1 MALHVDA
8 DAHHAIYRV
17 PPPALTPGGF
27 SDPVPTCYFG
37 IEVRAAVDLSTSR
50 NYADLTPSVRL
61 EAALREQRDLLAGLL
76 DPRLRFV
83 LDLRM
88 RVDPER
94 GNPLSV
100 AVIGR
105 TWADT
110 DQEVLRNAEA
120 LSERVRS
127 AMPGHVVCGDLD
139 PEELQGWLKPFGD
152 SDLNGAFLTRR
163 ELLGTPN
170 RPDAGVAYYFSVL
183 PITDKDTEWNS
194 LYSVLSSS
202 RSPLVASIAVMPV
215 ELPAS
220 FSQRLEQMAT
230 YYKRLSS
237 SQDQGAGIY
246 SGRQQLV
253 PDAFAVAAEPVFSD
267 LSRRLVERAFMVR
280 MAVASPEALPPGV
293 AGLFASSI
301 SPPEKQGFDRGAHT
315 LQVTEASDDAL
326 RQLLRWDLETV
337 DVCHGVGRP
346 EIWERPDPPS
356 ADLRLLSTLAD
367 ATDAAR
373 AFRFPIAVEG
383 SIPGFRVDRGQF
395 GHTEVV
401 DDDGPGITIGS
412 LEGGGRPFKIPL
424 KSLTKHAL
432 VAGSTGSGKTT
443 TVLEMLRQL
452 WVDHQIPFLVI
463 EPVNSDADDYRRFVS
478 EPGFSDFEVITVGD
492 EELCPLRFNPFEVPE
507 GALIGEH
514 VANLLN
520 CFKAAFGL
528 WEPLPSIY
536 DEALN
541 ATYFNAGL
549 LTSQRATAEMT
560 WPTIIDFLA
569 AMRTTTKNLGYTG
582 EIKTNIEAASIR
594 RAQTLATGACASTFL
609 TNEPNNIGR
618 LLDHPVVLELKSLGA
633 GDEQSLM
640 IALVLNGITEY
651 YQAERGA
658 VSELAHVTVIEEAH
672 RLLARPTGG
681 GDAAAAQAKAQAAE
695 GFANTLAENRKYGE
709 AIVIVEQIPTK
720 LIEDAVKNTNLKVM
734 HRLTAEEE
742 RRYLGETMGLDEA
755 QQRFATGLGPGET
768 IVYGDHVASAM
779 AVSVKSNLESGEPTT
794 PTVAARI
801 PFASCEPCRAKC
813 EYRGAAL
820 AMVRQPLVR
829 SQIRAAFD
837 ELRSSAQSPDQ
848 LKTKDW
854 APLASEL
861 AKLVSGVSAL
871 NGSPEQ
877 VADASYCLYQHSL
890 ALRGTRLLET
900 WALPSFNP
908 ITTEVGKK
916 ATSG

>member
-1 MALHVDA
+1 VF
-8 DAHHAIYRV
+8 RV
-17 PPPALTPGGF
+17 PPPALTPGAFG
-27 SDPVPTCYFG
+27 DPVPTCYFG
-37 IEVRAAVDLSTSR
+37 IEVAAAVDLSTSR
-50 NYADLTPSVRL
+50 NYANLSPSARL

-76 DPRLRFV
+76 DPSLRFV

-88 RVDPER
+88 RIDPES

-100 AVIGR
+100 AVVGR
-105 TWADT
+105 TWADS
-110 DQEVLRNAEA
+110 DEEVLRNARA
-120 LSERVRS
+120 LSRRVQS
-127 AMPGHVVCGDLD
+127 AMPGHIVCNELD
-139 PEELQGWLKPFGD
+139 GESLEEWLKPFGD
-152 SDLNGAFLTRR
+152 SELNGAFLTRR

-194 LYSVLSSS
+194 LYSVLSGAT
-202 RSPLVASIAVMPV
+202 SPLVASVAVMPIA
-215 ELPAS
+215 LPAS

-237 SQDQGAGIY
+237 SQDQGAGVY
-246 SGRQQLV
+246 AGRQQLA

-280 MAVASPEALPPGV
+280 MIVASPEPLPPG
-293 AGLFASSI
+293 ASASFASSV
-301 SPPEKQGFDRGAHT
+301 SPPEKQGSDRGAHT
-315 LQVTEASDDAL
+315 LQVTDAADAAL

-337 DVCHGVGRP
+337 DICHGVGRVDV
-346 EIWERPDPPS
+346 WERPDPPS

-383 SIPGFRVDRGQF
+383 SIPGFRVERGQF
-395 GHTEVV
+395 GHSEVV
-401 DDDGPGITIGS
+401 DDGGPGITIGD
-412 LEGGGRPFKIPL
+412 LEGSDRPFKIPL

-443 TVLEMLRQL
+443 TVLEILRQL
-452 WVDHQIPFLVI
+452 WLDHHVPFLVI

-478 EPGFSDFEVITVGD
+478 EPGFSDLEVITVGD
-492 EELCPLRFNPFEVPE
+492 EELCPLRFNPFEVPK
-507 GALIGEH
+507 GTLIGEH

-549 LTSQRATAEMT
+549 LTSERATEEMK
-560 WPTIIDFLA
+560 WPTIVDFLA
-569 AMRTTTKNLGYTG
+569 AMRTATNNLGYAG
-582 EIKTNIEAASIR
+582 EVKTNIEAASIR
-594 RAQTLATGACASTFL
+594 RAQTLATGACSSTFL
-609 TNEPNNIGR
+609 TNAPNNIGR
-618 LLDHPVVLELKSLGA
+618 LLDHPVILELKSLGA

-640 IALVLNGITEY
+640 IALVLNAITEY

-709 AIVIVEQIPTK
+709 AIVIAEQIPTK

-768 IVYGDHVASAM
+768 IVYGDHVSSAM
-779 AVSVKSNLESGEPTT
+779 AVNVKPKLESAAPVT
-794 PTVAARI
+794 PEVEAHV

-813 EYRGAAL
+813 RYRGAAL
-820 AMVRQPLVR
+820 AMVRQPSVR
-829 SQIRAAFD
+829 GQIRTAFD
-837 ELRSSAQSPDQ
+837 QVRGDHKSPSE

-854 APLASEL
+854 APLVGEL
-861 AKLVSGVSAL
+861 SKIVSGVAAL
-871 NGSPEQ
+871 SGTPEQ
-877 VADASYCLYQHSL
+877 IADASYCVYSHSL

-900 WALPSFNP
+900 WALPGFEP
-908 ITTEVGKK
+908 IVGDHEKK
-916 ATSG
+916 AAKK